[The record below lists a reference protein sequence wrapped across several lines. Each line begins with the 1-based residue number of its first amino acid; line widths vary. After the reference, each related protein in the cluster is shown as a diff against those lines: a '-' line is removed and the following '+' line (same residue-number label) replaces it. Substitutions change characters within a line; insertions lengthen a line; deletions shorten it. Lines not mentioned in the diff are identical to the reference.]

1 MKSGRIVQRLRDH
14 DWMAVAIEVLIVVV
28 GVLIALQVSN
38 WNDARKDSARGEDY
52 LRRMDAELQG
62 DVKMI
67 ARLSVFRHQVYD
79 YGMATV
85 AYAEHGTLY
94 QGSAW
99 KTVLAYYQASQVWP
113 YRIPDTTFQEIRSN
127 GELDLIRNPVLRNHV
142 SSHYGNSSGSQV
154 VEVLGV
160 IPKYREDVRGMTP
173 WAIQEYVWKH
183 CYDGS
188 TGNDQKL
195 LDCPAPV
202 TEAEAQAVLEQY
214 RASPELTRELRF
226 WMANVSTSLVLMG
239 TIQTEAEGLDKE
251 IQDELARHGK

>member
-1 MKSGRIVQRLRDH
+1 MQAKRIVQRLKDH
-14 DWMAVAIEVLIVVV
+14 DWMAVAIEILIVVV

-38 WNDARKDSARGEDY
+38 WNEARKDSARGDDY
-52 LRRMDAELQG
+52 LRRMHAELQG
-62 DVKMI
+62 DMKSIVDI
-67 ARLSVFRHQVYD
+67 STFRHQVYD
-79 YGMATV
+79 YGMAAV

-99 KTVLAYYQASQVWP
+99 KTLLAYYQASQLWP

-127 GELDLIRNPVLRNHV
+127 GELDLIRNAALRNRI

-173 WAIQEYVWKH
+173 WAIQQYIWTK
-183 CYDGS
+183 CYDANS
-188 TGNDQKL
+188 RKQQL
-195 LDCPAPV
+195 LDCPSPV
-202 TEAEAQAVLEQY
+202 SEAEAQAVLDQY

-226 WMANVSTSLVLMG
+226 WMANVSTSQFLMR
-239 TIQTEAEGLDKE
+239 TIRSEAEGLDKE
-251 IQDELARHGK
+251 IQNELARHGK

>member
-1 MKSGRIVQRLRDH
+1 MQSKRIVQRLKDH
-14 DWMAVAIEVLIVVV
+14 DWLAVVIEILIVVV

-38 WNDARKDSARGEDY
+38 WNDERKDTARGRDY
-52 LRRMDAELQG
+52 LRRMDAELQS

-67 ARLSVFRHQVYD
+67 AAISVFRRQVYD
-79 YGMATV
+79 YGMAAV
-85 AYAEHGTLY
+85 ANAEHGTLY

-127 GELDLIRNPVLRNHV
+127 GDLDLIRNPTLRNHV

-160 IPKYREDVRGMTP
+160 IPKYREDVRGLTP
-173 WAIQEYVWKH
+173 WAIQQYIWQH
-183 CYDGS
+183 CYDAL
-188 TGNDQKL
+188 TGTQRL

-202 TEAEAQAVLEQY
+202 SEAEAQTVLEQY

-226 WMANVSTSLVLMG
+226 WMANVSTSQILML
-239 TIQTEAEGLDKE
+239 TIKTEAEDLDKE
-251 IQDELARHGK
+251 IQDELAKQAK